1 MNKIA
6 VLLLFAF
13 TLQAGGIVV
22 SGDEYQILQDD
33 DSLEV
38 IYDKNLQQEAAL
50 TNSYE
55 KEVLKRYEK
64 SYGYSLDSKL
74 YLGILSSNN
83 QIANAF
89 STQFPLNMQMNYIAG
104 SQMVD
109 YMSSTSWLKTLLLHE
124 SAHNFQINPK
134 KNKLSN
140 IAHKIV
146 GNLPVTSL
154 FFVPI
159 FPVPNALESSFMFE
173 GNAVFN
179 ESRFNNGGRLY
190 NGALLALAITQAKAG
205 YITPKRTYNSHL
217 YFPYNAHHYIVGG
230 FFQLYLAQKYGTD
243 SVNEYF
249 WNFSGQY
256 LPIQT
261 SAIFIKT
268 FGKDYE
274 SEIKEYS
281 EWLTTEFPGFKESRG
296 ELIAASKFDTK
307 LNCTKD
313 EIFFLASDAKSSPAL
328 YVISKQAGEEKS
340 KKADYLFGKVF
351 KVDGKYYTAASRHTE
366 AEKIEMGLFDDE
378 GRVLEKSRSKIVQSQ
393 LSDGRFVYFDVKK
406 SFDQPALYIGD
417 EFYSFVNSSVFCDK
431 EDNIYYFKQDG
442 KKRTLYKNKTPL
454 LSFKD
459 YYGFVADI
467 NENGI
472 YFVANSKYGSSLY
485 LYDGKDIYR
494 VSEADDIVDARLL
507 DKDTAIVET
516 ITADG
521 LKFIKTSLTK
531 TKSTLFERSYYFEKE
546 KDFNFSFDTQKTAL
560 ASKSYESYR
569 QMHYSSLN
577 QSIVFNED
585 SVDFSLGVN
594 FADPLAQNSAS
605 VYISRYD
612 EETLT
617 GVRYENSANLLKYG
631 ANIYGVVEKDEN
643 ISSRDFGVNLFLN
656 YPLYRTGYKS
666 VDLDLNYYIDHD
678 RDEREPLSLSL
689 NYSDAR
695 GFGHSMYKTSQESFS
710 LFGVKERDDFIAGA
724 GLNIVRDL
732 SYEFYTGL
740 SAKYAKS
747 DTDKLHGKYGVKV
760 DDTLFSISSDPSHI
774 IMPSIDFDI
783 YAKEVLK
790 AGVSIYKVLNFD
802 AYSFTVPLSLRRES
816 IYAKYN
822 YYDIT
827 FLSDESKDFSEYIL
841 GTTLDLLFLH
851 KNPIPLSFEY
861 IYNDGLR
868 DSSRVRVL
876 FDLPL

>member
-467 NENGI
+467 NENG
-472 YFVANSKYGSSLY
+472 
-485 LYDGKDIYR
+485 
-494 VSEADDIVDARLL
+494 
-507 DKDTAIVET
+507 
-516 ITADG
+516 
-521 LKFIKTSLTK
+521 
-531 TKSTLFERSYYFEKE
+531 FERSYYFEKE

-695 GFGHSMYKTSQESFS
+695 GFGHSMYKNSQESFS

-861 IYNDGLR
+861 IYNDGLPCSMSAVTTYFG
-868 DSSRVRVL
+868 SSNGPNVVNQACD
-876 FDLPL
+876 F